1 MLRRVTDK
9 FIFIKKR
16 LSNLKTKESSFETQN
31 KQLKSFVLILLLS
44 VNLNAQLDSLSL
56 PEFEQKIKL
65 DIKSN

>member
-31 KQLKSFVLILLLS
+31 KQLKSLILLLS

>member
-31 KQLKSFVLILLLS
+31 KQLKSLILLLS

-65 DIKSN
+65 DIKSY

>member
-31 KQLKSFVLILLLS
+31 KQLKSLILLLS

-65 DIKSN
+65 DIQSN